1 MPSIKIYDTS
11 KQEVGTLNL
20 NDEIFAVPYN
30 EALIH
35 EVVVAH
41 LANNRQGT
49 QSALTRSEV
58 RGHAKKPWRQKGTG
72 HARHGSTKAPQ
83 WTGGGIA
90 FAVKPRDYTK
100 KVNKK
105 AKAIAFLSAISTKI
119 KDEELFVINEFNFAE
134 PKTKLMQEVL
144 NKFEAKG
151 RTLIVTEANDET
163 VLRVSGNLENVS
175 VVTSELLNTY
185 ELVSNEKVL
194 ITEKAI
200 KQLEE
205 AYEQ

>member
-83 WTGGGIA
+83 WTGGGVA